1 MALMTEPW
9 TQDPQVREDR
19 ALRSFL
25 DELASTA
32 SEPVDPVVRAETLEA
47 MLAEA
52 AARHAPAPA
61 ATWRRRARQVLAMTG
76 VKVVL
81 AGGVAAAATTG
92 GLAATGTLPAPAQQ
106 FAHEVG
112 QQIGIGFPAAP
123 GQAKKQDGDPDSTGR
138 DHAPGQLKQTDGDPA
153 TRTGR
158 DHAPGQVGR
167 DDVPAPPGRDRSD
180 EVPPGLE
187 KKDEVPPGQQGRTGE
202 DAAPKSADPP
212 ADTSAGASDE
222 QPSDLA
228 DEPGRP
234 ASAPKQDPET
244 PAEDTV
250 SSPDRGGGAKKAQ
263 KQRD

>member
-1 MALMTEPW
+1 MALMTDSW

-19 ALRSFL
+19 ELRSFL
-25 DELASTA
+25 DELATTA
-32 SEPVDPVVRAETLEA
+32 TEPVDPVVRAETLEA

-52 AARHAPAPA
+52 AARHAPTPA

-92 GLAATGTLPAPAQQ
+92 GLAATGTLPAPVQQ

-123 GQAKKQDGDPDSTGR
+123 GQARKQDGDPDSTGR
-138 DHAPGQLKQTDGDPA
+138 DHAPGQLQKTDDDPA
-153 TRTGR
+153 STGR

-167 DDVPAPPGRDRSD
+167 EDVPAPPGRDSSD

-187 KKDEVPPGQQGRTGE
+187 KQDGVPPGQQGRTGE
-202 DAAPKSADPP
+202 DAAPKGADPP

-234 ASAPKQDPET
+234 ASAPGQDGQTRPQDAVPST
-244 PAEDTV
+244 DG
-250 SSPDRGGGAKKAQ
+250 GGGARKAQ
-263 KQRD
+263 GQRD